1 MTAAG
6 WNREGRMQM
15 TLTPSRRQ
23 VDPSYAVLRTLV
35 GYEVT
40 VVASVLDGHGVVPL
54 TLECLSSPVCW
65 NGSVAFSVRLTGPV
79 AAHLVPGSY
88 EVQHADKCFV
98 LTLGEVARELRFVHY
113 EAYLTE
119 PL

>member
-1 MTAAG
+1 
-6 WNREGRMQM
+6 M
-15 TLTPSRRQ
+15 TLTPIRQ
-23 VDPSYAVLRTLV
+23 HLDPSYAVLRTLV
-35 GYEVT
+35 GCEVT

-54 TLECLSSPVCW
+54 TLECVSSPVCW

-79 AAHLVPGSY
+79 GAHLVPGSY
-88 EVQHADKCFV
+88 EVHHVDRTFV
-98 LTLGEVARELRFVHY
+98 LSLSEVARELRFVHY

>member
-1 MTAAG
+1 
-6 WNREGRMQM
+6 M
-15 TLTPSRRQ
+15 TLTPIRRH
-23 VDPSYAVLRTLV
+23 VDPSYAVLRALV
-35 GYEVT
+35 GREVT

-65 NGSVAFSVRLTGPV
+65 EGSVTFSARLTGPV
-79 AAHLVPGSY
+79 DAHLVPGSY
-88 EVQHADKCFV
+88 EVHHEDTAFV
-98 LTLGEVARELRFVHY
+98 LSLSEVARELRFIHY